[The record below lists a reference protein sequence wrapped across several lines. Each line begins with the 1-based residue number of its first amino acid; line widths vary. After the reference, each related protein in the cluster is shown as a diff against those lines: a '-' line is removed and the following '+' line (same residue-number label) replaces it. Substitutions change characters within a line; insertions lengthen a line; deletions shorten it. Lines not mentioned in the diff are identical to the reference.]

1 MGDGDYQISYAAW
14 MKSKLLALVKDFPD
28 PKINS
33 LEFEWHFHLIIS
45 AYQPGF
51 SDLYQYSHAYRKY
64 LGQEWMWATDWN
76 KPLEDFKLTDA
87 QGFEKSSEQAA
98 KLLRVI
104 PQSPLESHMPLYT
117 EKG

>member
-1 MGDGDYQISYAAW
+1 MGDGDDQISYAAW
-14 MKSKLLALVKDFPD
+14 TKSELLALVKDFPD

-33 LEFEWHFHLIIS
+33 LEFEWHFKLIID

-64 LGQEWMWATDWN
+64 LGQEWMLATDWN
-76 KPLEDFKLTDA
+76 QPLEDFKLTDA
-87 QGFEKSSEQAA
+87 QGFEKSEEQAA

-104 PQSPLESHMPLYT
+104 PQISPH
-117 EKG
+117 